1 MITLNCQH
9 CRTPFKTWPAEVRKG
24 HAKYCSRSCLGSAR
38 WVQHDYAG
46 EFWARVDRSQPD
58 GCWPWLGMLGKG
70 YGVVRWKTRAMKAHR
85 VALALTDGDWSN
97 ELDVCHTCDNPA
109 CCNPAHLWR
118 GTAAQN
124 IQDSIEKGRFR
135 PQDRPQSGAKLTEP
149 DVIFIRA
156 SPETGVTLAKHFG
169 VRRQAISKIRT
180 GTTWKY
186 LP

>member
-1 MITLNCQH
+1 
-9 CRTPFKTWPAEVRKG
+9 
-24 HAKYCSRSCLGSAR
+24 
-38 WVQHDYAG
+38 
-46 EFWARVDRSQPD
+46 
-58 GCWPWLGMLGKG
+58 MLGKG
-70 YGVVRWKTRAMKAHR
+70 YGVVRWKTRVMKAHR

-135 PQDRPQSGAKLTEP
+135 PQDRPQPRAKLTEP
-149 DVIFIRA
+149 DVIFIRTSSGTISA
-156 SPETGVTLAKHFG
+156 LAEHFG